1 MEGEETVHFSL
12 IVKMLL
18 LKKVM
23 KSLLLQV
30 IGTEGS
36 TVLWGFVSLEMVLK
50 TNLGLFLLFSIND

>member
-12 IVKMLL
+12 IVKMLS

-50 TNLGLFLLFSIND
+50 RILIVFNQ